1 MSGKTLGFLTVDDKG
16 RTTFPKT
23 MRRELGI
30 RSGTQ
35 LRVDLSSDGVV
46 ELVASELVPR
56 DQLWF
61 HNPTVQAGIAKAEA
75 DFREGRSKRTD
86 GPEETQ
92 QFLDSLK
99 GRARPGRKRT
109 D

>member
-1 MSGKTLGFLTVDDKG
+1 MSGRTLGFLAVDDKG
-16 RTTFPKT
+16 RTTFPKS

-35 LRVDLSSDGVV
+35 LRVDLSADGVV
-46 ELVASELVPR
+46 ELIASELIPH

-61 HNPTVQAGIAKAEA
+61 HNPTVQAGISKAEA
-75 DFREGRSKRTD
+75 DFRDGRSRRTE
-86 GPEETQ
+86 GPEEAQ

-99 GRARPGRKRT
+99 RSGGTGKKRT

>member
-30 RSGTQ
+30 HSGTQ
-35 LRVDLSSDGVV
+35 LRVDLSGDGVV
-46 ELVASELVPR
+46 ELIASELVPH

-61 HNPTVQAGIAKAEA
+61 HNPIVQAGIAKAEA

-86 GPEETQ
+86 GPEDTQ
-92 QFLDSLK
+92 QFLDALK
-99 GRARPGRKRT
+99 GSARTRRKRT
-109 D
+109 A